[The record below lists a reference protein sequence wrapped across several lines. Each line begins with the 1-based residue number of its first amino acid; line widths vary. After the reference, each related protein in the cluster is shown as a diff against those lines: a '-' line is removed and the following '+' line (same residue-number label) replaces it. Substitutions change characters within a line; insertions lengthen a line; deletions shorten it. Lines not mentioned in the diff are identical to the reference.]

1 MRDLARLLLSE
12 LARAAR
18 SGAEVALAW
27 CPKSAPNY
35 GVYRKAGF
43 FPVPPR
49 LRPIEINFGAR
60 ALRAECAAAAAAET
74 PRYVSFL
81 DSDTN

>member
-1 MRDLARLLLSE
+1 
-12 LARAAR
+12 
-18 SGAEVALAW
+18 VALAW

-35 GVYRKAGF
+35 AAFRKAGF
-43 FPVPPR
+43 VPVPPR

-60 ALRAECAAAAAAET
+60 ALHQRYAAAAANGASW
-74 PRYVSFL
+74 YVSFL